1 MNEVIEMHK
10 GDSPQPNQAA
20 PSVAPLRNVQ
30 LMGQLIDQLV
40 KRDLRLPGIGVFY
53 GPSGFGK
60 SFAAAYQA
68 NKTHAYYVECKSTWS
83 PGAFCDAIARELGI
97 RTAHSIGRRVE
108 DVGEE
113 LAAQGRPLIVD
124 EADHLARSTAMIELV
139 RDIYAA
145 SEAAVILI
153 GEELL
158 PKKLERWER
167 FHNRVL
173 AWQASQPSGAADIT
187 ALSAI
192 YAPGVVI
199 ADDLNAALIDRTR
212 GVTRRVCVN
221 LVTIAQAAKVK
232 GLEIMDLA
240 AFPIDKISTGRAPTA
255 RAGWG
260 AR

>member
-1 MNEVIEMHK
+1 MAQIVGIGK
-10 GDSPQPNQAA
+10 SLGQQAEIA
-20 PSVAPLRNVQ
+20 PPSVAPLRNVQ
-30 LMGQLIDQLV
+30 LMGQLIDHLV
-40 KRDLRLPGIGVFY
+40 KRDPRLPGIGVFY

-68 NKTHAYYVECKSTWS
+68 NKTHAYYVEVKSTWS
-83 PGAFCDAIARELGI
+83 PGALCDAVARELGI

-113 LAAQGRPLIVD
+113 LAAQGRPLIID

-145 SEAAVILI
+145 SEVAIVLI

-158 PKKLERWER
+158 PRKLERWER

-173 AWQASQPSGAADIT
+173 AWLASQPSGIDDVVILA
-187 ALSAI
+187 AI
-192 YAPGVVI
+192 YAPGVTV
-199 ADDLNAALIDRTR
+199 ADDLAAALIERTR

-221 LVTIAQAAKVK
+221 LVAVAQAAKVR
-232 GLEIMDLA
+232 GLEVMDLA
-240 AFPIDKISTGRAPTA
+240 DFPADQISTGRAPTA